1 MQTLTRYLLPL
12 ISLLFVACSS
22 SDETPAPPP
31 APASSSFYVIN
42 QGSYYDGIDGSISAV
57 NAETGEVVSD
67 AFMAKNGVSLG
78 GSPQAGTTYG
88 DMLYVPAQESNRVWA
103 LNATDLSVVG
113 TITTNVPTAVS
124 TTADYLFVTNN
135 DGYLSVYHREDLTLA
150 KHIAVGPNP
159 CNMTIFGQELFISI
173 SDGYNYPTYAN
184 GYRLARLSLADLTLG
199 NDIAVG
205 MNPGQLLTATDGTL
219 ILVCRGDYG
228 ETPSKVY
235 KVDPRTGTSTY
246 LCDGSFITLQGQKLL
261 VINAVTDWATYETI
275 NVYSAYDVLTGN
287 LLTDNLLEAPL
298 PAMPIAIQCAPGGDI
313 LVTSQLSLYD
323 YTSPGLLFHYD
334 AEGHFKAQYTVGTSP
349 CGMFFK

>member
-1 MQTLTRYLLPL
+1 MHTLMRHLLPL
-12 ISLLFVACSS
+12 ISLLFMACSS

-88 DMLYVPAQESNRVWA
+88 NMIYVPAQESNRVWA

-124 TTADYLFVTNN
+124 ATSDYLFVTNN
-135 DGYLSVYHREDLTLA
+135 DGYLSVYHREDLSLA

-159 CNMTIFGQELFISI
+159 SNMTISGQELFISI

-184 GYRLARLSLADLTLG
+184 GFRLARLSLADLTFG

-219 ILVCRGDYG
+219 ILVCRGDYA
-228 ETPSKVY
+228 ETVSKVY
-235 KVDPRTGTSTY
+235 KVDPQTGSSTY
-246 LCDGSFITLQGQKLL
+246 LCDGSFITLQGEKLL
-261 VINAVTDWATYETI
+261 VINAVTDWTTYETI
-275 NVYSAYDVLTGN
+275 NTYSAYDVRTGA
-287 LLTDNLLEAPL
+287 LLTDNLLKDPL
-298 PAMPIAIQCAPGGDI
+298 PAMPLAIQCVPGGDI
-313 LVTSQLSLYD
+313 YVTSQLSLYD
-323 YTSPGLLFHYD
+323 YTSPGLLYHYD
-334 AEGHFKAQYTVGTSP
+334 AEGHFKTQYTVGTSP
-349 CGMFFK
+349 CGIVF